1 MIWLFLISAIYPT
14 FAQLS
19 NDPNQLQ
26 NWCLDAKHH
35 KSKPGPEDELHK
47 QCVPWKER
55 ACCTANTTR
64 HLHVANLYK
73 FNYNHCSEH
82 RNMSESCR
90 RHFMQDECFYECSP
104 NIGPWVVK
112 VSMKIRNERFFE
124 VPLCASDCNAWFD
137 ACKDDFTCSEKW
149 TDLIVKDGHLTPCH
163 NQNECKTFADVFKT
177 SKNFCEKIWD
187 HSWKYTEDTDPCM
200 RIWFDGSKG
209 NPNDRIAQYY
219 IQTLLGNDA
228 VSNKLFDWLTITVL
242 YLVANVLI

>member
-47 QCVPWKER
+47 Q
-55 ACCTANTTR
+55 
-64 HLHVANLYK
+64 
-73 FNYNHCSEH
+73 
-82 RNMSESCR
+82 
-90 RHFMQDECFYECSP
+90 
-104 NIGPWVVK
+104 

-177 SKNFCEKIWD
+177 SKNFCEK
-187 HSWKYTEDTDPCM
+187 
-200 RIWFDGSKG
+200 
-209 NPNDRIAQYY
+209 
-219 IQTLLGNDA
+219 
-228 VSNKLFDWLTITVL
+228 VSTCVSTRTCSLMPG
-242 YLVANVLI
+242 